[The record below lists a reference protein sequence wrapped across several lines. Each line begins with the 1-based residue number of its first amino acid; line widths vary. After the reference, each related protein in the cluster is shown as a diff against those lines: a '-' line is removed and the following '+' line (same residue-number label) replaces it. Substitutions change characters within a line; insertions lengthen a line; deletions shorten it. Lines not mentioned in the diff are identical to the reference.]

1 MTPHAGR
8 VARPEGEDMERTLE
22 RTRAELRAMRDAPRL
37 LGQLDRMSV
46 DQLANKYLELY
57 GEPTRSRNGGYL
69 RKRLAWRIQEAAY
82 GGLSPSALERIKQ
95 LGDALPESWRM
106 RSANITTPA
115 KPSRDPRLP
124 PAGTILK
131 REYGGAQHEVRVLHD
146 GFEYAGRRFD
156 TLSAVAQEI
165 TKTRWNGFAFFQL
178 TKRGGAPSTK
188 ESS

>member
-1 MTPHAGR
+1 MTAHAGR
-8 VARPEGEDMERTLE
+8 DARPEGEDMQRTLE

-37 LGQLDRMSV
+37 LGQLDRMTV
-46 DQLANKYLELY
+46 DQLAAKYLELY

-82 GGLSPSALERIKQ
+82 GGLSHSALERIKQ
-95 LGDALPESWRM
+95 LGDTLPESWRM
-106 RSANITTPA
+106 RSANIT

-131 REYGGAQHEVRVLHD
+131 REYGGRLHEVTVLSD

-156 TLSAVAQEI
+156 TLSAVAQSI
-165 TKTRWNGFAFFQL
+165 TNSRWNGFTFFGL
-178 TKRGGAPSTK
+178 AKRSHSTQ